1 MMRHKP
7 LNEIRNA
14 LTTRL
19 RLGPEFQVSKSV
31 VRPIT
36 VFVMHVFTL
45 DQRPAQVTFHHSPVL
60 RLISGADHF
69 EHVTLGIELGM
80 TLGDARVPFRP
91 DTGSRAR
98 GQGHIVKSPV
108 ITANHVVASAEAAGL
123 GLVGAEQAVCQ
134 EFSKGE
140 FQPLHF
146 KFTTA
151 QF

>member
-1 MMRHKP
+1 MRHKP
-7 LNEIRNA
+7 FDQVSDA
-14 LTTRL
+14 LTARL
-19 RLGPEFQVSKSV
+19 RLGPEFQVSESV
-31 VRPIT
+31 VRPIA

-60 RLISGADHF
+60 RLVSGADHF
-69 EHVTLGIELGM
+69 EYVPLGVEFGM
-80 TLGDARVPFRP
+80 TLGDARVAFRP
-91 DTGSRAR
+91 DTGSRTR

>member
-7 LNEIRNA
+7 FNEIRNA
-14 LTTRL
+14 LTAGL

-31 VRPIT
+31 ILPIT
-36 VFVMHVFTL
+36 VSVMHVFTL
-45 DQRPAQVTFHHSPVL
+45 DQRPAQVTFHDNPVL
-60 RLISGADHF
+60 WLISGADHF

-80 TLGDARVPFRP
+80 PLGDARVTFRP
-91 DTGSRAR
+91 DTGSRTR
-98 GQGHIVKSPV
+98 GQGHIVKSPI
-108 ITANHVVASAEAAGL
+108 ITANHVVASAEAARL